1 MNIIE
6 VTDRDL
12 LIKQLLDIWESSV
25 KGTHF
30 FLSRNEIENIK
41 KYVPQALKE
50 VPHLII
56 IEKEN
61 HIPVGFMGIVNQHLE
76 MLFISDKERGKG
88 FGKKLLR
95 YGIEKYSIND
105 LAVNEQNPI
114 AKDFYEHMGFE
125 VYRKTDF
132 DDQGN
137 PYPLLYMKR

>member
-95 YGIEKYSIND
+95 YGIENCF
-105 LAVNEQNPI
+105 A
-114 AKDFYEHMGFE
+114 
-125 VYRKTDF
+125 
-132 DDQGN
+132 
-137 PYPLLYMKR
+137 